1 MEIDLLHFFLPNIF
15 VLQLLMLC
23 KRMNAIC
30 LWSINLAGDRNARVK
45 SIRLVIVT
53 KYGVSTRNAYRS
65 DHINTNRSIT
75 IYSSSTTEFNVN
87 GETIGQ
93 PIKPTHRHKSIVVH
107 HSLIKRVWTCRS
119 HAQTIP
125 TTFHMQIAKI
135 IKTNLHPSNWITI
148 LNYSADR
155 QTDRQYKLNLRSNC
169 FMLYSIRKL
178 YIDSPFW
185 ILMIVLSII
194 MCC

>member
-93 PIKPTHRHKSIVVH
+93 PIKPTHRHTQIHSRSSFIDQKSMNVSISRTNNPNH
-107 HSLIKRVWTCRS
+107 IS
-119 HAQTIP
+119 HA
-125 TTFHMQIAKI
+125 
-135 IKTNLHPSNWITI
+135 
-148 LNYSADR
+148 
-155 QTDRQYKLNLRSNC
+155 NC
-169 FMLYSIRKL
+169 KNNKNKS
-178 YIDSPFW
+178 S
-185 ILMIVLSII
+185 SE
-194 MCC
+194 